1 MDWGVSRGT
10 RAVVYFFF
18 AIVSL
23 FLGSSA
29 LFTGIPIAL
38 LGDTG
43 NEPLLAV
50 YGWLIV
56 VTAIAAP
63 TLFVI
68 AAFYALLT
76 GRDE

>member
-1 MDWGVSRGT
+1 VSRGT
-10 RAVVYFFF
+10 RAVLYSFF

-38 LGDTG
+38 LGESG
-43 NEPLLAV
+43 NQPWLAV
-50 YGWLIV
+50 DGWLIAM
-56 VTAIAAP
+56 TAIAAP
-63 TLFVI
+63 ILFVL
-68 AAFYALLT
+68 AAIYALPF